1 MGTMGALEH
10 CEQSL
15 MGHPAE
21 NLEDNAKRSS
31 DEEGLDL
38 KVS

>member
-1 MGTMGALEH
+1 MGALEH

-21 NLEDNAKRSS
+21 NLEDNAKRSLG
-31 DEEGLDL
+31 E
-38 KVS
+38 